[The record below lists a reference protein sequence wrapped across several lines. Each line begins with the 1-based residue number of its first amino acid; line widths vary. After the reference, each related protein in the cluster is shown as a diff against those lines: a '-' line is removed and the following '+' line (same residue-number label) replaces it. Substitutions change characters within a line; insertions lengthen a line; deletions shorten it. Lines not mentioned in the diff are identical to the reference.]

1 MGQQR
6 GSRPDGEHTARPEV
20 AAAQVPDP
28 ANKGFNQDAA
38 LFGLMVT
45 TMRPHWRPLLLALV
59 MLLGTAA
66 LNVVP
71 PYLLQRA
78 IDGPIAQRDT
88 STLIPLAILY
98 GGAAIAAFVLQY
110 VQTFFLQQ
118 AGQRGLA
125 DLRTRLFDHILRQSQ
140 DFFGRVP
147 TGDLVT
153 RLTSDIDA
161 LNQLLSSSVV
171 IILTESVTLIAI
183 VAVMFAVN
191 WRLALLALAVLPVLM
206 FVTRYFRRRIR
217 GSSTGERTALARIS
231 GFLNEQLH
239 GMTLVQLF
247 GRQPASVEEFDDYN
261 MGYRQ
266 ALLVLRRHS
275 AVFLAVQEVLA
286 AFGTAAVLYGGG
298 QGVLAGW
305 ATLGT
310 LVAFVQ
316 YTERAF
322 QPVLRLSEEYNSV
335 QIGLGAAER
344 VQRML
349 QNQPGIVTPRQPV
362 ELPRVRGA
370 IELRNV
376 SFAYVTDEPVLR
388 DLSLTIPAGQN
399 IAIVGATGAGKSSLV
414 GLLARLYDPQQGQVL
429 LDGIDIKRM
438 KLEALRRSV
447 AVVPQ
452 DPVCLAGTIAT
463 NIRLYRNDISDG
475 EIRRAAEISNAARFI
490 EQLPGT
496 YSYTITPGGTNLS
509 IGQRQ
514 LLALAR
520 AIALSPEGVLVL
532 DEATSSIDTATE
544 GLIQEALHRILHTR
558 TSVVIAHRLSTIRD
572 ADRIIVMH
580 RGKIVEDGTHT
591 SLLQHGGYYARLHQ
605 HQLAIAQRAQ
615 ELRA

>member
-1 MGQQR
+1 MTTKQP
-6 GSRPDGEHTARPEV
+6 SKPPDKS
-20 AAAQVPDP
+20 P
-28 ANKGFNQDAA
+28 ALNQDAA

-45 TMRPHWRPLLLALV
+45 TMRPHWKPLLLALL
-59 MLLGTAA
+59 MLLATAA
-66 LNVVP
+66 FNVVP

-78 IDGPIAQRDT
+78 IDGPIAQRDKAA
-88 STLIPLAILY
+88 LIPLAVMY
-98 GGAAIAAFVLQY
+98 GGAAIGAFVLQY
-110 VQTFFLQQ
+110 IQTFFLQQ

-140 DFFGRVP
+140 DFFGRIP

-183 VAVMFAVN
+183 VGVMFAVN

-206 FVTRYFRRRIR
+206 LVTRYFRRRIR

-247 GRQPASVEEFDDYN
+247 GRQPASVDEFDGYN

-266 ALLVLRRHS
+266 ALLVLRRNS

-298 QGVLAGW
+298 RGVLAGW

-349 QNQPGIVTPRQPV
+349 QTAPSVLTPHKPV

-370 IELRNV
+370 IEMRNV
-376 SFAYVTDEPVLR
+376 SFAYIADEPVLR

-399 IAIVGATGAGKSSLV
+399 IAIVGATGAGKSSMV

-463 NIRLYRNDISDG
+463 NIRLYRQDISDAD
-475 EIRRAAEISNAARFI
+475 IRRAAEISNAARFI
-490 EQLPGT
+490 EQLPDT
-496 YSYTITPGGTNLS
+496 YEYKVLPGGTNLS

-544 GLIQEALHRILHTR
+544 ALIQEALHRILHTR

-580 RGKIVEDGTHT
+580 RGKIVEDGTH
-591 SLLQHGGYYARLHQ
+591 SELLRHGGYYARLHQ
-605 HQLAIAQRAQ
+605 HQLALAQRGQ
-615 ELRA
+615 EQQA